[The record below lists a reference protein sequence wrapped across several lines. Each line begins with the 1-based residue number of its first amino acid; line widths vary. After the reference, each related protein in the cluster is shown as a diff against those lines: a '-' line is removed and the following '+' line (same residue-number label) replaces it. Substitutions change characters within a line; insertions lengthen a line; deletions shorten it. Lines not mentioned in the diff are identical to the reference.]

1 MQPPVQ
7 DKLNEFYRLAYERQR
22 IWQLRQAGS
31 PPPWTEDPVFL
42 AWRFTN
48 VFREL
53 DAGTVRLVR
62 ALEDAVAS
70 GISPAARVF
79 GVWFYRE
86 LNNAESWEEVA
97 GGRFFEL
104 DSAEY
109 EALPMRMEARRMS
122 GEPLFTNAHMAPS
135 YKAVL
140 EAMPVVKKVSYAL
153 AKRLERMED
162 LKDVYEHMRCLPG
175 VGNFLGY
182 QMAQDLTYG
191 PEPLTPASV
200 DEWALAGPGALGG
213 LEVLYGRRVTPGE
226 AVHCMTQLRELQDET
241 LAGLGLHFASV
252 AHPDHQRL
260 SLSAVEHWTCEYMK
274 YHRIAHEGGSGKN
287 RYHT

>member
-1 MQPPVQ
+1 MQPPLQ

-22 IWQLRQAGS
+22 IWHRRRAGD

-42 AWRFTN
+42 EWKFTN

-53 DAGTVRLVR
+53 DAGTVRLVE
-62 ALEDAVAS
+62 ALAAAS
-70 GISPAARVF
+70 SDGISPAARTF

-86 LNNAESWEEVA
+86 LNNRESWEEVT
-97 GGRFFEL
+97 GGRLFEL

-109 EALPMRMEARRMS
+109 DVLPMKMEARRMS
-122 GEPLFTNAHMAPS
+122 GQPLFTSAHMAPS

-162 LKDVYEHMRCLPG
+162 LRDVYEHMRCLPG

-213 LEVLYGRRVTPGE
+213 LEALYGRRVTPGE

-241 LAGLGLHFASV
+241 LSGLGLDFSAV

-260 SLSAVEHWTCEYMK
+260 NLSAVEHWTCEYMK
-274 YHRIAHEGGSGKN
+274 YHRIAHEGGTGKN
-287 RYHT
+287 RYLA